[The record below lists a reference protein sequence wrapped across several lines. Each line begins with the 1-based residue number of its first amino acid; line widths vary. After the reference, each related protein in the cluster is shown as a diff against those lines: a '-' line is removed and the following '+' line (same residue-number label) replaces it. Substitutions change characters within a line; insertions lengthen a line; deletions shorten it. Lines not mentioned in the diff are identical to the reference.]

1 MSRIYVC
8 HTFYHVYVSIF
19 KRDEAG
25 GEDTVY
31 EKGDIALSSIS
42 TDLEIW
48 KRDCA
53 RLVFSSELWHLMRKR
68 EEFFPSLPSIVR
80 ITATFSNI
88 W

>member
-8 HTFYHVYVSIF
+8 HTFYHVYVSIL
-19 KRDEAG
+19 KEMKLEREEAA
-25 GEDTVY
+25 Y

-42 TDLEIW
+42 TDFGDLEE
-48 KRDCA
+48 
-53 RLVFSSELWHLMRKR
+53 RLRKTGIFRQVMALDEKGKNSSR
-68 EEFFPSLPSIVR
+68 SLPGIVR